1 MGRNK
6 AFFLDRDGVM
16 IEEKNYLA
24 DPANVC
30 LCPGCAEALR
40 KIAAAGYR
48 MIVTSNQSGIARGY
62 FTFAEVAAVEKRI
75 QELLL
80 AEGAPL
86 PDAWYYCP
94 HHPKGTVAEY
104 ACECECRKP
113 RPGMLLQAA
122 EELDLCLSAS
132 GMIGDKLSDLR
143 AAFAAGCP
151 SAALVRTGHG
161 AEQTL
166 ETLDRE
172 YLVADNIPDAAELL
186 LDRLEKR
193 K

>member
-86 PDAWYYCP
+86 PPAAGGRESSAEPTARRGAETKSAKMRGAECGGRMGDAGGDRWGQC
-94 HHPKGTVAEY
+94 GNF
-104 ACECECRKP
+104 P
-113 RPGMLLQAA
+113 RGKAKRAGMLL
-122 EELDLCLSAS
+122 
-132 GMIGDKLSDLR
+132 DK
-143 AAFAAGCP
+143 P
-151 SAALVRTGHG
+151 W
-161 AEQTL
+161 
-166 ETLDRE
+166 
-172 YLVADNIPDAAELL
+172 
-186 LDRLEKR
+186 R
-193 K
+193 KTYNKCV